1 MYSRSSFP
9 REPYHIPENY
19 RGNAFHGSSTTPE
32 PPVVLPPTQP
42 EPIDTP
48 IATAADIPT
57 PAPPTEPTDELHTS
71 EPESRTVS
79 ATPKKA
85 SPSLL
90 SSLLPPKPKGLS
102 GGGLLGDLGAEEL
115 LLLGVLL
122 LLSQNESDDD
132 ILLLLLLLLFY
143 K

>member
-1 MYSRSSFP
+1 MYSRSSFQ

-19 RGNAFHGSSTTPE
+19 RGNAFHGDSTTPE
-32 PPVVLPPTQP
+32 LPITPP
-42 EPIDTP
+42 
-48 IATAADIPT
+48 
-57 PAPPTEPTDELHTS
+57 PATS
-71 EPESRTVS
+71 EPPDTAATAPSSELTTAPSEAASPPAPEAQAVS
-79 ATPKKA
+79 TTPKKA
-85 SPSLL
+85 TPSLL
-90 SSLLPPKPKGLS
+90 SSLLPPKPKGL
-102 GGGLLGDLGAEEL
+102 GGGILGDLGAEDL